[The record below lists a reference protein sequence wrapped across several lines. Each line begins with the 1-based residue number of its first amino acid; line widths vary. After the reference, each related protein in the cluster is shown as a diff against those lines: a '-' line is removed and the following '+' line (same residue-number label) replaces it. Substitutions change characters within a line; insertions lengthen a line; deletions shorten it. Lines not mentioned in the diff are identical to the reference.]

1 MRGRGLHGLDN
12 EAGGHR
18 VQRVPANDRLKRV
31 HTSTVTVAVLAPSA
45 PSSTDVALDPSD
57 LEVEWFSGTGAGG
70 QHRNKKR
77 TSCRVRHVPT
87 GVVETRQGRDREANR
102 RDATEA
108 LRASV
113 AAARRG
119 SVDRAT
125 ADLRSRQV
133 GSGMRG
139 DKIVTIRFKDDRAVH
154 HGTGRSTTAS
164 RYMRGFVDDTWSD
177 ARPPSP
183 TGRQ

>member
-1 MRGRGLHGLDN
+1 MRGRSLHGLDH

-18 VQRVPANDRLKRV
+18 VQRVPANDRRGRV
-31 HTSTVTVAVLAPSA
+31 HTSTVTVAVLDPGASPTAPV
-45 PSSTDVALDPSD
+45 DLDPSD

-87 GVVETRQGRDREANR
+87 GIVETRQGRDREANR
-102 RDATEA
+102 RGASEA
-108 LRASV
+108 LRAAV
-113 AAARRG
+113 AAARRDA
-119 SVDRAT
+119 SDAVTSDV
-125 ADLRSRQV
+125 RSRQV

-139 DKIVTIRFKDDRAVH
+139 DKVVTIRFRDDRAVH

-164 RYMRGFVDDTWSD
+164 RYMRGFVDDTWS
-177 ARPPSP
+177 
-183 TGRQ
+183 